1 MKVNRIELPETL
13 TEKTALQFVGNIASV
28 CVGKFNQF
36 DADRCEKIGRKNL
49 TESLGKP
56 TRAWEFLPSIGIPG
70 IHYNNFRELMTKE
83 ENMLYYCIKWFNNFT
98 KDEYSDFHIFHL
110 RIPRMVR
117 DHIKTHTTL
126 SSLCESTRLGDPNK
140 EVEYFFP
147 EVEIDSYSIPN
158 TYEYMEFEEEEQ
170 DLLCNQAYT
179 FYNNFTHKSFRDMMK
194 RHYTRKEIWSR
205 PLSDFVMGDMII
217 AGYRDSWQHFINVR
231 TDKATQKETRWVAEQ
246 IKKLITT

>member
-1 MKVNRIELPETL
+1 MKVNRIELPKTL

-49 TESLGKP
+49 TESCGKP
-56 TRAWEFLPSIGIPG
+56 TRAWEFLPKKCGLVG
-70 IHYNNFRELMTKE
+70 K
-83 ENMLYYCIKWFNNFT
+83 FNNLREWLEIGNYLE
-98 KDEYSDFHIFHL
+98 DEECYFMDNDFFIFHL

-117 DHIKTHTTL
+117 DHIKPHTTL

-140 EVEYFFP
+140 KVEYFFP
-147 EVEIDSYSIPN
+147 EVERYD
-158 TYEYMEFEEEEQ
+158 
-170 DLLCNQAYT
+170 
-179 FYNNFTHKSFRDMMK
+179 YNNEIDTEDRECLITNTGGSFALTKTHYQFLDILK
-194 RHYTRKEIWSR
+194 RNYNRKEIWSR

-217 AGYRDSWQHFINVR
+217 AGYRENWEHFCNVR

-246 IKKLITT
+246 IKGFLNV